1 MANGFQGSIDFT
13 VGGKRIGGKVV
24 DGVLVGFKIVG
35 GEMYKARLGM
45 HEIALLQDAYEM
57 HGTEPV
63 AIAAVINRRLKTL
76 GDYITFGRIV
86 LERAHPNITDTQVAD
101 LLDVSPYPGR
111 DEPEIVRA
119 LRELVTR
126 AFPDEEGSENP
137 QKAPRLRPR
146 VSKSS

>member
-1 MANGFQGSIDFT
+1 MANGFRGEIEFN

-24 DGVLVGFKIVG
+24 DDVLVGFKIVG
-35 GEMYKARLGM
+35 GQTYRARLGM

-57 HGTEPV
+57 QGATPV
-63 AIAAVINRRLKTL
+63 AIAAVINRRLHTL
-76 GDYITFGRIV
+76 GDYITFARIV
-86 LERAHPNITDTQVAD
+86 LSRAHPNITDTNVAD
-101 LLDVSPYPGR
+101 LMDTKEPGE
-111 DEPEIVRA
+111 DEPAIVRA

-126 AFPDEEGSENP
+126 AFPDEEGSANP